1 MKNIADNLPS
11 FENNHITLLINQF
24 IIKYILNAPPNMYNI
39 VSFFIESL
47 LVHCNNRLVVGW
59 SAPAPLTT
67 NRLLHCDDNNN
78 NTNIHNIN
86 SSNSSN
92 IEVYYYNIY
101 KLCSI
106 PNTQGNTSNIH
117 GINNDIIELVRERII
132 STFTRTLSDLLSSLA
147 CLQGPLAEKPST
159 STTTTTTGIC
169 IYIYIPTKYILCM
182 HIYIHMCIYTG
193 TSGTGGESENMEPNN
208 GGAPILPSSLKKSN
222 KGKSKRKLI
231 ISTPAVVGLPGG
243 GDGEGSLAGSDK
255 LLEVNSMYMCS
266 IYECIYIL
274 LLYILFT

>member
-39 VSFFIESL
+39 VSIFIESL

-59 SAPAPLTT
+59 SAPSPLTT
-67 NRLLHCDDNNN
+67 NRLLHSDD
-78 NTNIHNIN
+78 NIHNSIHN
-86 SSNSSN
+86 SSNSST

-106 PNTQGNTSNIH
+106 PNTQGSNSNIH

-132 STFTRTLSDLLSSLA
+132 STYTRTLSDLLSSLA
-147 CLQGPLAEKPST
+147 CLQGPLAEKPQST
-159 STTTTTTGIC
+159 SATTTTTGTGICIYTFIYLLNIC
-169 IYIYIPTKYILCM
+169 IYI
-182 HIYIHMCIYTG
+182 HMYIYTG
-193 TSGTGGESENMEPNN
+193 NSGTGESENMEPNN

-231 ISTPAVVGLPGG
+231 ISTPAVVGLSGG

-255 LLEVNSMYMCS
+255 LLEVYYTCICVYMHHYTHALPCM
-266 IYECIYIL
+266 
-274 LLYILFT
+274 